1 MGIVQG
7 VTEFLPISSS
17 GHLVILQNLFGMTE
31 PQVFLDVMLHVGTLS
46 AVFVVFRRDI
56 AELARA
62 GFQMI
67 RTRTPGAASSERM
80 LLAIIV
86 GSVPTALIGF
96 LFADQFERLFSSMLS
111 AGIGLILTGF
121 LLKATQRQTQE
132 NMVRAMDGA
141 SGITVRQAGLIG
153 TIQGLAIIPGISRS
167 GSTIAVALLLGVPR
181 ETAARFSFL
190 LSIPA
195 ILGALLLEGKD
206 VFSAAGS
213 GIGNMPAIL
222 AGTVIAS
229 GVGIVSLVLLLR
241 IVRRGRLSMFAYY
254 CWLLG
259 ALAIIGGILKG

>member
-1 MGIVQG
+1 MK
-7 VTEFLPISSS
+7 
-17 GHLVILQNLFGMTE
+17 E

-46 AVFVVFRRDI
+46 AVFIVFRRDI
-56 AELARA
+56 AELLRA
-62 GFQMI
+62 GLSI
-67 RTRTPGAASSERM
+67 VKTRKVGTASSEKM

-111 AGIGLILTGF
+111 AGIGLLLTGF
-121 LLKATQRQTQE
+121 LLKATQRQPQE
-132 NMVRAMDGA
+132 EMARALDG
-141 SGITVRQAGLIG
+141 SGGITVRQAGLIG

-206 VFSAAGS
+206 VLSAAGP
-213 GIGNMPAIL
+213 GVTNMPATL
-222 AGTVIAS
+222 AGTLIAS
-229 GVGIVSLVLLLR
+229 GVGILSLALLLR
-241 IVRRGRLSMFAYY
+241 IVRRGRISVFAYY

-259 ALAIIGGILKG
+259 ALAIIGGFLKG